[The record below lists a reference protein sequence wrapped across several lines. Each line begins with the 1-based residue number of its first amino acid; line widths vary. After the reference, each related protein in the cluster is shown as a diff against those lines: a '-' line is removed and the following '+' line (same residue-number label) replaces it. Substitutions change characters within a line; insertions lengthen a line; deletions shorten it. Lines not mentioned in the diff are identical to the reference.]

1 MATSERVQASG
12 RPPDLVDYDSDV
24 MADSSSEEGDCSVDR
39 NSRPFSTAEEDDDEE
54 YGNFLRSVFCDDD
67 GANGAFQFSDEEDE
81 EEYQPLCADSND
93 DDDDDDDDD
102 DGDDDGLIKM
112 ARKELVDLVD
122 DCWQTIAGEPVQFA
136 PLPSEGLVNQ
146 KGRGVKRN
154 RSVYFADHNAIIG
167 GVSAGE
173 TPDAN
178 FLAPGILIGESSR
191 PSKPP
196 SPHRRE
202 NFFNQAATSTASN
215 PKPKGP
221 GQHSASQSL
230 ISNLVR
236 QIFSGEKP
244 SAVCLDGMP
253 VDAIRKLVARQMS
266 MASQLLVQ
274 MLLTAQDRSTCF
286 STCYT
291 SLMELSNCRESA
303 LKKAALLQM
312 NMKNLRVAALQ
323 KAPVINQ
330 IGGMNGMRLGVNHN
344 RDEAESNAR
353 EMRLTRAVAG
363 RQSKAQGCSGRSTSL
378 FDLPMLSDITEL
390 FGAIDLSRKDMKSK
404 IAVLVSSASVSF
416 APSVSHP
423 STAAAAAA
431 AADPLQRSIS
441 YTLKAVGSQMRLLT
455 AYPSTS
461 ATSSNVVSALTK
473 IRLWECLIP
482 APYPAIGDGYN
493 SAAVGSDPQSL
504 IGRSLFTPAEDDL
517 LLRGIVKYGE
527 DSWHRIRQ
535 QYLPSKEEQLL
546 QFRFRQMT
554 SPAAKEASKFKRHCN
569 PHTCHA
575 MLYNDIN
582 CSVAYNAIYLFSLSL
597 SALPES
603 VSILSLL

>member
-24 MADSSSEEGDCSVDR
+24 MADSSSDEGDCCVDR
-39 NSRPFSTAEEDDDEE
+39 NSRPCSTAEEDDDEE

-67 GANGAFQFSDEEDE
+67 GANGMFQFSDEEDE
-81 EEYQPLCADSND
+81 EEYRPQCADSND
-93 DDDDDDDDD
+93 DDDDDDDD
-102 DGDDDGLIKM
+102 GENDGLIKM

-122 DCWQTIAGEPVQFA
+122 GCWQTIAGEPVQFA
-136 PLPSEGLVNQ
+136 PLPSEGLVSE

-154 RSVYFADHNAIIG
+154 RSVYFADHNAIIS
-167 GVSAGE
+167 GVSSGK

-191 PSKPP
+191 PSKLP
-196 SPHRRE
+196 SPYRRE
-202 NFFNQAATSTASN
+202 NSFSQAATSTASN
-215 PKPKGP
+215 LKPKGP
-221 GQHSASQSL
+221 GQHSSSQSL

-323 KAPVINQ
+323 KAPVVNQ
-330 IGGMNGMRLGVNHN
+330 IGGMNGMRSGVNHN
-344 RDEAESNAR
+344 GDEAESNAR

-390 FGAIDLSRKDMKSK
+390 FGAIDLSRKDIKSK
-404 IAVLVSSASVSF
+404 IAALVSSAYVSF

-423 STAAAAAA
+423 STAAAA
-431 AADPLQRSIS
+431 DPLQRSIC
-441 YTLKAVGSQMRLLT
+441 YTLNAVGSQMRLLT
-455 AYPSTS
+455 AYPST
-461 ATSSNVVSALTK
+461 AGTSSNVVSALTK
-473 IRLWECLIP
+473 IRLWGCLIP
-482 APYPAIGDGYN
+482 APFPSIRDG
-493 SAAVGSDPQSL
+493 GSDPQSL

-527 DSWHRIRQ
+527 DSWQRIRQ

-554 SPAAKEASKFKRHCN
+554 SPAAKEASKFKRYCS
-569 PHTCHA
+569 PHTYHDVPCFT
-575 MLYNDIN
+575 MTTI
-582 CSVAYNAIYLFSLSL
+582 VALISLFWIEYFFPCWKLFRR
-597 SALPES
+597 
-603 VSILSLL
+603 

>member
-24 MADSSSEEGDCSVDR
+24 MADSSSDEGDCSVDR

-81 EEYQPLCADSND
+81 EEYRPQCADSSD

-102 DGDDDGLIKM
+102 DVENDGLIKM

-122 DCWQTIAGEPVQFA
+122 GCWQTIAGEPVQFA
-136 PLPSEGLVNQ
+136 PLPSEGLVSQ

-167 GVSAGE
+167 GVSAGK

-178 FLAPGILIGESSR
+178 FLARGILIVESCR
-191 PSKPP
+191 PSKLP

-202 NFFNQAATSTASN
+202 SFSSQAATSTASN

-312 NMKNLRVAALQ
+312 NMRNLRVAALQ
-323 KAPVINQ
+323 KAPVVNQ
-330 IGGMNGMRLGVNHN
+330 IGGMNRLQSGVNHDG
-344 RDEAESNAR
+344 DEAESNAR

-363 RQSKAQGCSGRSTSL
+363 RQSKAQGCSRRSTSL

-390 FGAIDLSRKDMKSK
+390 FGAIDLSRKEIKSK
-404 IAVLVSSASVSF
+404 IAVVVSSASVSF

-423 STAAAAAA
+423 STAAAA
-431 AADPLQRSIS
+431 DPLQRSIC
-441 YTLKAVGSQMRLLT
+441 YTLNAVGSQMRLLT
-455 AYPSTS
+455 AYPSTT

-482 APYPAIGDGYN
+482 APYPSIGDG
-493 SAAVGSDPQSL
+493 GSDPQSL

-527 DSWHRIRQ
+527 DSWQRIRQ

-554 SPAAKEASKFKRHCN
+554 SPAAKEASKFKRYCG
-569 PHTCHA
+569 PHTHKPCHA
-575 MLYNDIN
+575 SYSNKL
-582 CSVAYNAIYLFSLSL
+582 
-597 SALPES
+597 
-603 VSILSLL
+603 

>member
-1 MATSERVQASG
+1 MSTSQRIQATG
-12 RPPDLVDYDSDV
+12 RPPDLRDYDSDV
-24 MADSSSEEGDCSVDR
+24 MADSSSDEGDCSVDQ
-39 NSRPFSTAEEDDDEE
+39 NSRPRSTVEEDDDEE
-54 YGNFLRSVFCDDD
+54 YGNFLRSVFCNDD
-67 GANGAFQFSDEEDE
+67 GANSTFQFSDEEDE
-81 EEYQPLCADSND
+81 EEYRPQCADSND
-93 DDDDDDDDD
+93 DEDDDD
-102 DGDDDGLIKM
+102 DGEDDGLIKM

-122 DCWQTIAGEPVQFA
+122 GCWQTIAGEPVQFA
-136 PLPSEGLVNQ
+136 PLPPEGPNSQ

-154 RSVYFADHNAIIG
+154 RSNYSEDDNLGNDMVG
-167 GVSAGE
+167 AGE
-173 TPDAN
+173 ILETR
-178 FLAPGILIGESSR
+178 LQAPGILIGESSR
-191 PSKPP
+191 PSKIP
-196 SPHRRE
+196 SPHLRRD
-202 NFFNQAATSTASN
+202 NFYNQAASSTASSI
-215 PKPKGP
+215 KPKGT

-274 MLLTAQDRSTCF
+274 MLLTAQDSSACF

-323 KAPVINQ
+323 KTTVPNQ
-330 IGGMNGMRLGVNHN
+330 IGGVNGMRLGIVNNGHGT
-344 RDEAESNAR
+344 ESNFS

-390 FGAIDLSRKDMKSK
+390 FGTIDLSRINIKSDL
-404 IAVLVSSASVSF
+404 AVSVMNTPRSY
-416 APSVSHP
+416 SRSESHQN
-423 STAAAAAA
+423 T
-431 AADPLQRSIS
+431 AADPSQQRIC
-441 YTLKAVGSQMRLLT
+441 YTLNAVGTQMRLLT
-455 AYPSTS
+455 TCPSTA
-461 ATSSNVVSALTK
+461 ATSNNSVSALTK

-482 APYPAIGDGYN
+482 ALHRGLGDGDGN
-493 SAAVGSDPQSL
+493 NTIGAGSDPQSL
-504 IGRSLFTPAEDDL
+504 MGRSLFTPAEDDL

-527 DSWHRIRQ
+527 DSWQRIRQ
-535 QYLPSKEEQLL
+535 SYLPSKEEQLL

-554 SPAAKEASKFKRHCN
+554 SPAAKEASKFKRYHNHN
-569 PHTCHA
+569 PHACHP
-575 MLYNDIN
+575 
-582 CSVAYNAIYLFSLSL
+582 SSLDL
-597 SALPES
+597 SSPVKLT
-603 VSILSLL
+603 IF